1 MRNNSSAE
9 KEIQAQ
15 RRLVRALR
23 REIFGVDKTSRS
35 RYIRDFQADFRSYR
49 RICSRSDVF
58 ERARGSDIVWFG
70 DYHPL
75 EASQT
80 FALELMQALAGNG
93 RPVVLA
99 LEMLYEFHQET
110 LDRWMK
116 GTITE
121 EDFLETIDYE
131 SEWGF
136 GWESYRRFFEA
147 ARDPFVPIF
156 GIDHPPRDQ
165 LRFIRRRD
173 RFMARRIETVRRFFP
188 GHTAVVVVG
197 ESHLAA
203 NHLPARVR
211 ELAEEPP
218 RETTIVQNIDEI
230 AWALTREGRADAE
243 AVEIDAGRFCV
254 FTASPVVKY
263 QSYRQTITR
272 WVEGAECDITTP
284 GFIEL
289 VEAVFSFLLGTD
301 RPEVTLGEDWREPV
315 SSAWPEVLCGSTYQG
330 LLIDMR
336 ARRLTQSGTLAAH
349 ENLRHTGMTYVP
361 AVNAVFS
368 ARYDPVCAA
377 MEATRFVLYAM
388 RDEIGRF
395 GRIRRRMDD
404 RFYSFVIEEALCRV
418 GARLVDPKLDF
429 SCPTPLLGALGQ
441 ANGSGGRL
449 PGLTPAETRETREL
463 MRYHTRRERR
473 AGEEMRPTA
482 KLRRIY
488 RLGIRKRLWIVKA
501 LGSVLGDALYRA
513 FHDGSA
519 TVADLRG
526 LFRERFEAPGSGM
539 GVYLGLVKRLGIH
552 GAQRRTRRD

>member
-1 MRNNSSAE
+1 MPSNSSIE

-15 RRLVRALR
+15 RRLVRALK
-23 REIFGVDKTSRS
+23 REIFGVDRTHRS
-35 RYIRDFQADFRSYR
+35 RYIRDFGSDFRAFR
-49 RICSRSDVF
+49 RVCAPGEVF
-58 ERARGSDIVWFG
+58 EHARGSDIVYFG

-80 FALELMQALAGNG
+80 FALDLMAHLAGAG

-99 LEMLYEFHQET
+99 LEMLYEFQQET

-116 GTITE
+116 GTIAE
-121 EDFLETIDYE
+121 EAFLETVDYE

-136 GWESYRRFFEA
+136 GWKSYRRLFES

-156 GIDHPPRDQ
+156 GIDSPPRDHQ
-165 LRFIRRRD
+165 RFIRIRD

-188 GHTAVVVVG
+188 GHALLVVVG

-203 NHLPARVR
+203 GHLPARVR
-211 ELAEEPP
+211 EIAGGSP

-230 AWALTREGRADAE
+230 AWALMREGRADAE
-243 AVEIDAGRFCV
+243 AVEIDDGRFCV

-263 QSYRQTITR
+263 QSYRQTIAR
-272 WVEGAECDITTP
+272 WIEGAECDITTP

-289 VEAVFSFLLGTD
+289 VEAVFSFLLGAE

-315 SSAWPEVLCGSTYQG
+315 RSAYPEVICGSAYQA

-336 ARRLTQSGTLAAH
+336 ARKVTQSGALAAH
-349 ENLRHTGMTYVP
+349 ENLRDMGMTYVP

-368 ARYDPVCAA
+368 VRYDPVCAA
-377 MEATRFVLYAM
+377 VEATRFVLYAM

-395 GRIRRRMDD
+395 GRIRRRLDD
-404 RFYSFVIEEALCRV
+404 RFYAFAVEEALCRV

-429 SCPTPLLGALGQ
+429 SCPTPLMGILGGRG
-441 ANGSGGRL
+441 GSNGRL
-449 PGLTPAETRETREL
+449 PGLTPAETRETARL
-463 MRYHTRRERR
+463 LRYHLRRERR
-473 AGEEMRPTA
+473 AGGALRPTA
-482 KLRRIY
+482 TLRRIH

-501 LGSVLGDALYRA
+501 LGAVLGDALYHA
-513 FHDGSA
+513 FHDGSLTLA
-519 TVADLRG
+519 ELRA
-526 LFRERFEAPGSGM
+526 LFRERFEEPGSGM
-539 GVYLGLVKRLGIH
+539 RVYLGLVKRLGIH
-552 GAQRRTRRD
+552 R